1 MARLSA
7 TAHVTLREELTAKE
21 VQGASPPRN
30 APAEVSNLGTHYTE
44 HEERLIE
51 REERFTGLLNAIGFS
66 TPEELEEFIYL
77 HGAGKVVPT
86 APTALPT
93 VETQTQLLVSPRKRD
108 ARNQKRKDD
117 LASALDELARKGLEV
132 EYAKEQQQKEKERAE
147 DAIKDVERLTREME
161 ELLDARRGEEEGTF
175 TDEQVA
181 SCFDELDRL
190 DAEVVELQSIA
201 DELRKSREEEELARR
216 DAESRV
222 WMLQTEV
229 ALLRSEVAKEG
240 GVRGLKQ
247 PGSSSR

>member
-1 MARLSA
+1 
-7 TAHVTLREELTAKE
+7 
-21 VQGASPPRN
+21 
-30 APAEVSNLGTHYTE
+30 
-44 HEERLIE
+44 
-51 REERFTGLLNAIGFS
+51 
-66 TPEELEEFIYL
+66 
-77 HGAGKVVPT
+77 
-86 APTALPT
+86 
-93 VETQTQLLVSPRKRD
+93 
-108 ARNQKRKDD
+108 
-117 LASALDELARKGLEV
+117 
-132 EYAKEQQQKEKERAE
+132 
-147 DAIKDVERLTREME
+147 ME